1 MVMGYFSP
9 GEGEQ
14 FTYEDLERRKKIAA
28 ALMSQAGDYSP
39 VQSWTQG
46 AARLASGLVGG
57 LEREYANKLSKE
69 GGKAYNEQL
78 AKILSGGQS
87 GGAMPAAAPSPMPA
101 GGAAPAAAPRL
112 PAMAQGGNAPNMTL
126 PDAAKD
132 AGLSERILPALA
144 DFRASFPG
152 IAQTSGFRDPAR
164 NAAVGGAKGSAHMSG
179 DALDFSVRGLSEDQK
194 RAVVDWWRQRGATG
208 IGYYPGSDSIH
219 VDMRP
224 GPNRAWGPNFS
235 NTSLGQTPDWFRSL
249 AQDHL
254 AGGNVQMAN
263 VGADSPMRGMMAFAG
278 HSSPQNDRLTPQQN
292 LQPGNPTP
300 AAPQQPA
307 QGQRLAQAVT
317 SPPIPAPQ
325 PTGNVQQAMMAVLSD
340 PRFSPQ
346 QRDRAMQM
354 YQMTQRDEGVT
365 TVDLG
370 DRVAL
375 MNKRGQV
382 IREMP
387 KTRDG
392 ADWQLVKDE
401 NGNPVGRF
409 NARTGTTEPIN
420 ATLPQGS
427 QKAPTTR
434 VVKQADGSEV
444 ALQWD
449 GKAGP
454 EKKGAWVPLDAPQGG
469 NPVANPKL
477 TEGQS
482 KDLNYALRGEDI
494 LPLLEQKDTALTE
507 FLSANARNVP
517 VLGNYFKTP
526 EYRQAEQYGRELLAA
541 ILRKDTGAAVTK
553 DEMELYS
560 GMYLPQP
567 GDDQTT
573 IEQKRAGR
581 ARAIEGIKLGIGPAK
596 ILLDQRKAVDTAA
609 KPKKADQNAA
619 SRRTVGGKTYEKRGN
634 DWFEVQ

>member
-1 MVMGYFSP
+1 MALGF
-9 GEGEQ
+9 
-14 FTYEDLERRKKIAA
+14 FTDDNSGDSYESIQRKRKLAD
-28 ALMSQAGDYSP
+28 ALLAQSQDGAP
-39 VQSWTQG
+39 IQSWTQG
-46 AARLASGLVGG
+46 GAKLIQALAGSLQNRS
-57 LEREYANKLSKE
+57 LDTKERESSK
-69 GGKAYNEQL
+69 AFNETL
-78 AKILSGGQS
+78 IRALGGQS
-87 GGAMPAAAPSPMPA
+87 SGSMPSAATSPMPT
-101 GGAAPAAAPRL
+101 GGAAPAPAGGSSDMAPFRNAIASIESRGSGDYNAVGPTNPRL
-112 PAMAQGGNAPNMTL
+112 GRALGRYQVMEANIGPWSREALGREVTPDEFLKNPQLQDAVFDHKFGQYMQKFGS
-126 PDAAKD
+126 PDAA
-132 AGLSERILPALA
+132 AQAWFGG
-144 DFRASFPG
+144 PG
-152 IAQTSGFRDPAR
+152 GVGQLNRRDSLGTTISAYTDKF
-164 NAAVGGAKGSAHMSG
+164 NAALPQAGGAQVA
-179 DALDFSVRGLSEDQK
+179 
-194 RAVVDWWRQRGATG
+194 
-208 IGYYPGSDSIH
+208 
-219 VDMRP
+219 
-224 GPNRAWGPNFS
+224 
-235 NTSLGQTPDWFRSL
+235 SL
-249 AQDHL
+249 
-254 AGGNVQMAN
+254 
-263 VGADSPMRGMMAFAG
+263 VGVPAS
-278 HSSPQNDRLTPQQN
+278 
-292 LQPGNPTP
+292 
-300 AAPQQPA
+300 AAPPQPA

-346 QRDRAMQM
+346 QKQQAMQM

-609 KPKKADQNAA
+609 KPKKADQNATRPIQKGA
-619 SRRTVGGKTYEKRGN
+619 TATNPQTKEKIVFDGEK
-634 DWFEVQ
+634 WVPAQ